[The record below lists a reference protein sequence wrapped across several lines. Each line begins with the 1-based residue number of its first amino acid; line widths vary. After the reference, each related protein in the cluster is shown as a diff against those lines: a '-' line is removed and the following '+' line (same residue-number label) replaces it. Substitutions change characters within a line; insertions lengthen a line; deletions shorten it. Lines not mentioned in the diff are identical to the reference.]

1 MDNELRREII
11 MDNYMYPYN
20 KEVPENKDEFIK
32 VNSNNES
39 CIDNIDIYIKIENDI
54 IKDIYFNGEAC
65 AISTSATSVMI
76 KLLMNKR
83 IDEVL
88 ELCDAYDEM
97 IESGNVTEKLEEAM
111 AYGEIYKQQNRKHCA
126 LLPWIGLKKALEK
139 YQSKQNN

>member
-11 MDNYMYPYN
+11 MDNYMYPFH
-20 KEVPENKDEFIK
+20 KETPKDTEGYVK

-97 IESGNVTEKLEEAM
+97 IESGKVTEKLEEAM

>member
-39 CIDNIDIYIKIENDI
+39 CIDNIDIYLKIEDDI
-54 IKDIYFNGEAC
+54 IKKIYFDGEAC

-76 KLLMNKR
+76 KLLENKK
-83 IDEVL
+83 ISEVL
-88 ELCDAYDEM
+88 ELCSAYETM
-97 IESGNVTEKLEEAM
+97 IEEGTIDENLGEAL
-111 AYGEIYKQQNRKHCA
+111 AYNEIYKQQNRKHCA
-126 LLPWIGLKKALEK
+126 LLPWLGLKKALEK
-139 YQSKQNN
+139 YESFSEK